1 VELWCSPRP
10 DGDVGVVMMKIT
22 CHASIKFTHIGIL
35 ALSQNV
41 SGKDLELEKP
51 AFTAHK

>member
-1 VELWCSPRP
+1 MAFYDYDLTEQVKGKHGLSK
-10 DGDVGVVMMKIT
+10 M
-22 CHASIKFTHIGIL
+22 

-51 AFTAHK
+51 AFTERK